1 MQTTVVKTRTAP
13 IIAKIASAKAFTL
26 DNSFSGKP
34 VEELDW
40 LKSYLTKM
48 QPKIR
53 FDRATGKG
61 QAYFHSNAWYD
72 FEVAA

>member
-1 MQTTVVKTRTAP
+1 MQNTVAKNRTAP
-13 IIAKIASAKAFTL
+13 IIAKIVSAKSYTL
-26 DNSFSGKP
+26 DNAFSGKP

-48 QPKIR
+48 QPKITL
-53 FDRATGKG
+53 DRATGRG
-61 QAYFHSNAWYD
+61 QAYFHSNAYYD

>member
-1 MQTTVVKTRTAP
+1 MQVTIAKNRTAP
-13 IIAKIASAKAFTL
+13 IIAKIASAKSYTL
-26 DNSFSGKP
+26 DNCFTGKP

-48 QPKIR
+48 QPKIY
-53 FDRATGKG
+53 FDKATGTG
-61 QAYFHSNAWYD
+61 QAYLHSNAYYN